1 MKASKPNAVDRHVGS
16 TLRQHR
22 EAQSISLEA
31 MAAYLGVTLADVE
44 AFEAG
49 TARISVAH
57 LYAVTE
63 MLGLDLKALYTRLVK
78 DCDTHV
84 ALNAAADAKFFRDY
98 LALTR
103 GRKNDMQ
110 AYLQDLKLS

>member
-1 MKASKPNAVDRHVGS
+1 MTVLHILNGPNLNLLGKRQPEVYGSAS
-16 TLRQHR
+16 
-22 EAQSISLEA
+22 
-31 MAAYLGVTLADVE
+31 LADVE